1 MKQVAL
7 ITGAGGG
14 IGLACARALQDCY
27 SLLLSDRN
35 EALLA
40 DASLALQA
48 IQGEKP
54 RTVVCDVTE
63 SASVEELVRAAR
75 SAGPLG
81 AVVHTAGVS
90 PMMAGWRDVIDVD
103 LVGTARLMEGLLPL
117 VDSGSVAV
125 CIASIAAQLAPIDA
139 ELEAV
144 LDQPLSSDFFERLIA
159 VSGGEP
165 DSGIAYAWAKRGVVG
180 VCERLATAWGARG
193 ARIVS
198 LSPGLIDTSM
208 GRLELTG
215 SPAMEIFR
223 ERTPLVRESA
233 AGQTLPGRAEDIAS
247 VVAFLCSDAA
257 SFVSGCDIRV
267 DGGLVGAL
275 RHG

>member
-7 ITGAGGG
+7 ITGAAGGM
-14 IGLACARALQDCY
+14 GLSCARALLDSH
-27 SLLLSDRN
+27 SLLLSDRS
-35 EALLA
+35 EALLEE
-40 DASLALQA
+40 ASLALQA
-48 IQGEKP
+48 IRGAKP
-54 RTVVCDVTE
+54 RTVVCDLTE
-63 SASVEELVRAAR
+63 SASVEGLVEAVR

-90 PMMAGWRDVIDVD
+90 PMMAGWRDVMEVD

-117 VDSGSVAV
+117 VDSESVAV
-125 CIASIAAQLAPIDA
+125 CIASIAAQLVPIDA
-139 ELEAV
+139 ELEVV
-144 LDQPLSSDFFERLIA
+144 LNQPLASDLFERLIA

-180 VCERLATAWGARG
+180 ICERLAAAWGARG

-208 GRLELTG
+208 GRLELKEN
-215 SPAMEIFR
+215 PAKDIFL

-275 RHG
+275 RQG

>member
-1 MKQVAL
+1 
-7 ITGAGGG
+7 
-14 IGLACARALQDCY
+14 
-27 SLLLSDRN
+27 
-35 EALLA
+35 
-40 DASLALQA
+40 
-48 IQGEKP
+48 
-54 RTVVCDVTE
+54 
-63 SASVEELVRAAR
+63 
-75 SAGPLG
+75 
-81 AVVHTAGVS
+81 
-90 PMMAGWRDVIDVD
+90 MMAGWRDVIDVD
-103 LVGTARLMEGLLPL
+103 LVGTARLMDGLLPL
-117 VDSGSVAV
+117 VGSGSVAV

-144 LDQPLSSDFFERLIA
+144 LNEPLSSDFSERLIA

-180 VCERLATAWGARG
+180 ICERLAAAWGARG

-208 GRLELTG
+208 GRLELTE
-215 SPAMEIFR
+215 SPAMEIFL